1 MRIYGEIAVYAG
13 IGATMYV
20 LATIAGKLQK

>member
-1 MRIYGEIAVYAG
+1 MRIYGKFAVYAG

-20 LATIAGKLQK
+20 LATIAGKLRK